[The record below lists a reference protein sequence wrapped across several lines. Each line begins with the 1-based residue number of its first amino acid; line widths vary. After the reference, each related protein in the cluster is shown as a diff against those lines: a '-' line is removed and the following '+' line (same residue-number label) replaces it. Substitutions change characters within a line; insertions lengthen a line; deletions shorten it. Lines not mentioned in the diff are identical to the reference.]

1 MIIRKPYAFLIKNF
15 KKIHIVLLLL
25 SLFLAYSIFD
35 VSSYVNE
42 FMRIGIYDSYANPV
56 TRHITIFMLIATF
69 IMIIGSSALL
79 LLLRHKGKPWKIYL
93 VPVVTYVF
101 LYFILSMIKSFF
113 NSYTIS
119 VEVTDLRLSRD
130 LIMIFIVLQLPAIA
144 IFVMRTFGLDIN
156 KFNFNADTEFLE
168 LSEEDREE
176 IEVSFDV
183 DINTFKRLYKRIIR
197 NISYF
202 YKEYNLVS
210 NIVIIFLVGILFF
223 NIFQFVFIKSKT
235 YNEGN
240 RYNYDNYTIKVLDS
254 YITNKDGGGNVISP
268 NSNFVVVKFSITNN
282 SSEARNFNTSKFHLK
297 AGNKD
302 YTTTET
308 TFMNEFSDI
317 GMTYKKT
324 TKIKSNQSLDFIII
338 YKVDKKIRKGRF
350 VLFYQENRKEIQLR
364 KFNLKIKDL
373 SKIDESKAYKLGDFI
388 DINYLGEVESIAID
402 EYSYSDSID
411 YNYNKCNAK
420 GCNVLSNHYD
430 IDSDYKILS
439 LEFASDTWEA
449 KNMIDFLGL
458 YGKIEYKDSSGDFH
472 SEDVEFAVNKSYLG
486 KVVYLKV
493 PNYLEEIKDVKLHL
507 IVRNMEYYYSL

>member
-202 YKEYNLVS
+202 YKEYN
-210 NIVIIFLVGILFF
+210 
-223 NIFQFVFIKSKT
+223 
-235 YNEGN
+235 
-240 RYNYDNYTIKVLDS
+240 
-254 YITNKDGGGNVISP
+254 
-268 NSNFVVVKFSITNN
+268 
-282 SSEARNFNTSKFHLK
+282 
-297 AGNKD
+297 
-302 YTTTET
+302 
-308 TFMNEFSDI
+308 
-317 GMTYKKT
+317 
-324 TKIKSNQSLDFIII
+324 
-338 YKVDKKIRKGRF
+338 
-350 VLFYQENRKEIQLR
+350 
-364 KFNLKIKDL
+364 
-373 SKIDESKAYKLGDFI
+373 
-388 DINYLGEVESIAID
+388 
-402 EYSYSDSID
+402 
-411 YNYNKCNAK
+411 
-420 GCNVLSNHYD
+420 
-430 IDSDYKILS
+430 
-439 LEFASDTWEA
+439 
-449 KNMIDFLGL
+449 
-458 YGKIEYKDSSGDFH
+458 
-472 SEDVEFAVNKSYLG
+472 
-486 KVVYLKV
+486 
-493 PNYLEEIKDVKLHL
+493 
-507 IVRNMEYYYSL
+507 